1 MTHDVN
7 WSPYAGSSSFILAGV
22 LLLAT
27 VVLMY
32 VGVRFRQGKPGI
44 RPGKFLGA
52 LLISSFVLAILT
64 FLTAVG
70 AYGLADVQQ
79 GINFTSTDPI
89 TPVTLTAAI
98 VTFFVILYLTHKRG
112 ARAAIGSAIVGTIAA
127 PLIFELPFDLIVMWQ
142 TFPPS
147 PPTLYTPLFFF
158 PLFLVEILSFALLTL
173 SPVMRLSKV
182 TFFLLA
188 GMFFVFA
195 VWALAGFA
203 YPSTPF
209 PIAMNMLSKIVA
221 FAVAISLFWRGREKP
236 VLPARPREVT
246 SSQGEQSSEAALHFS
261 PSKLENHFVQACV
274 QARPRTAR
282 GPAQSAPRAR
292 STWDRALDLRYAV
305 NAGRSRSGPRSTQP
319 RS

>member
-1 MTHDVN
+1 MTHDIN
-7 WSPYAGSSSFILAGV
+7 WSSYTGSSSFILAGV

-52 LLISSFVLAILT
+52 LLISSFVLALLT
-64 FLTAVG
+64 FLLAVG

-79 GINFTSTDPI
+79 GINFTSTNPI
-89 TPVTLTAAI
+89 TPVTMTAAI
-98 VTFFVILYLTHKRG
+98 VTFFVILFLTYKRG
-112 ARAAIGSAIVGTIAA
+112 ARVAIGSAIVGTIAA

-221 FAVAISLFWRGREKP
+221 FAVAISLFLRDREKLL
-236 VLPARPREVT
+236 LPAHPREV
-246 SSQGEQSSEAALHFS
+246 SSEQGEPVSKAAS
-261 PSKLENHFVQACV
+261 I
-274 QARPRTAR
+274 
-282 GPAQSAPRAR
+282 
-292 STWDRALDLRYAV
+292 
-305 NAGRSRSGPRSTQP
+305 
-319 RS
+319 

>member
-7 WSPYAGSSSFILAGV
+7 WSSYAGSSSSLLVGV

-27 VVLMY
+27 VVLTY

-64 FLTAVG
+64 FLTNIA
-70 AYGLADVQQ
+70 AYGMADIQQ
-79 GINFTSTDPI
+79 DINFTSTDPI
-89 TPVTLTAAI
+89 TPVTVI
-98 VTFFVILYLTHKRG
+98 SGFVTFVVILYLARKSG
-112 ARAAIGSAIVGTIAA
+112 AGAAIGSAIVGTIAA
-127 PLIFELPFDLIVMWQ
+127 PLIFELPFDLIVLWQ

-173 SPVMRLSKV
+173 SPVMRLSKF

-195 VWALAGFA
+195 IWALAGFA

-209 PIAMNMLSKIVA
+209 PIAMNLLSKIVA
-221 FAVAISLFWRGREKP
+221 FAVAISLFLRDREKLF
-236 VLPARPREVT
+236 LPDPPREV
-246 SSQGEQSSEAALHFS
+246 SSEQGE
-261 PSKLENHFVQACV
+261 P
-274 QARPRTAR
+274 
-282 GPAQSAPRAR
+282 
-292 STWDRALDLRYAV
+292 
-305 NAGRSRSGPRSTQP
+305 TQIGCNEM
-319 RS
+319 

>member
-1 MTHDVN
+1 M
-7 WSPYAGSSSFILAGV
+7 
-22 LLLAT
+22 LLAA

-64 FLTAVG
+64 FLTAITV
-70 AYGLADVQQ
+70 YGLADAQQ
-79 GINFTSTDPI
+79 GINFTSTNPI

-98 VTFFVILYLTHKRG
+98 VTFFVILYLTHKSG

-142 TFPPS
+142 TFPPT

-158 PLFLVEILSFALLTL
+158 PLFLVEILSFALLSL

-209 PIAMNMLSKIVA
+209 PIAMNMLSKIMA
-221 FAVAISLFWRGREKP
+221 FAVAISLFLRDREKL
-236 VLPARPREVT
+236 VLPACPREVT
-246 SSQGEQSSEAALHFS
+246 FTPREQSSEAAPIS
-261 PSKLENHFVQACV
+261 S
-274 QARPRTAR
+274 
-282 GPAQSAPRAR
+282 
-292 STWDRALDLRYAV
+292 
-305 NAGRSRSGPRSTQP
+305 
-319 RS
+319 